1 MRTINYVV
9 AIQESVERLL
19 SLEKK
24 QKQPRLRDRVRFIRL
39 LKQGRA
45 LTQPQAGQ
53 LVGLGRRQSQALWKR
68 YTAGGLEAL
77 LSSGHKGSWCKL
89 SSQQLA
95 RLLQRL
101 DGDDI
106 ATQGQLLAWLKAETG
121 IRYTQPGVSAL
132 LARLKVKL
140 KTGRPVNV
148 RKDEAGEQAFKKT
161 SPS

>member
-1 MRTINYVV
+1 MRTINYVE
-9 AIQESVERLL
+9 AIQETEEQLL
-19 SLEKK
+19 SLEKE
-24 QKQPRLRDRVRFIRL
+24 QKQSRQRDRVRFTRF

-68 YTAGGLEAL
+68 YADGGLEAL
-77 LSSGHKGSWCKL
+77 LSGGHKGSWCKL

-106 ATQGQLLAWLKAETG
+106 ATQGRLIAWLEAETG
-121 IRYTQPGVSAL
+121 VAYTQPGVSAL

-140 KTGRPVNV
+140 KTGRPVSV
-148 RKDEAGEQAFKKT
+148 RKDQAGEQAFKKT
-161 SPS
+161 SPG